1 VKKIAA
7 LFVVAAFAFSFYAAF
22 LQTDYEEFEKVKKI
36 EETIGREFVIPN
48 SLLLANPE
56 ELYPAL
62 HQAAAASK
70 INIMRAGIHYKENN
84 EVEVLKFLLLTT
96 DTNYFRDFPLKSG
109 RYFTMEETW
118 AGHSFLSTA
127 RTGEREQIGEIQEF
141 RGNHLISVYPL
152 LRSFDVFPV
161 HGTYYA
167 EVSDERAFQAFI
179 DKLALTLNQQFS
191 EAAFTPED
199 FLPNTNNM
207 EPQVVSFPW
216 ITILESISYGVFVIA
231 VVLLVYY
238 IFHES
243 KRIGILKMHGA
254 SNLHLWYLV
263 AGRLITIV
271 FICMAAVTLAAAAFV
286 EHATASFVWTV
297 AVSQLKAYLILLCI
311 SLLSYLYI
319 MRINIIDVLKS
330 YKDTKSIFL
339 FNIVVKIGCSTLLI
353 LVGGAAWWQLE
364 SIQQKKEE
372 LKNWEHS
379 KDYGV
384 FYPAHNGLDGE
395 RLFGRE
401 SQFEVTSRD
410 ELYFLLNRMGA
421 LFVNAIDY
429 EESSLL
435 VNQNWEGIRSV
446 RVNPN
451 YLKQFPVLDAEGR
464 AVNVPEETTDWVLLV
479 PAKYRDREEEILSYF
494 QESRKRLVE
503 IDRDY
508 YQKAVP
514 DAVLNQNIDIIW
526 LKNEQQIFSFNPK
539 VFPAEHHVIVDP
551 ILEVMTEKNSLLAD
565 RDTVLGRGPGDPLKI
580 KLIQRD
586 PLLTYQTLE
595 PELKRLQVDD
605 NLKHLITVDEY
616 ILQEIYQHESSIKE
630 NVLAM
635 LGLAAGLV
643 LLVVQNLLLF
653 FHQNQKLLIVRR
665 LFGTGFFK
673 TYQGYALLFILTWLV
688 QFGASVIANRGMDP
702 KLMITAA
709 ILFVVEGVLSV
720 IALMMVEQKNKVRV
734 LKGGS

>member
-1 VKKIAA
+1 MKKIAA
-7 LFVVAAFAFSFYAAF
+7 LFVIVAFAFSFCAAF
-22 LQTDYEEFEKVKKI
+22 LQTDYGEFEKAKKI

-62 HQAAAASK
+62 RQAATASK
-70 INIMRAGIHYKENN
+70 ANIMRAGIHYKENN
-84 EVEVLKFLLLTT
+84 ELEVLKFILLTT
-96 DTNYFRDFPLKSG
+96 ETNYFHDFPLKSG
-109 RYFTMEETW
+109 RNFTMEESW

-127 RTGEREQIGEIQEF
+127 RTGEREQIGEIKEF

-152 LRSFDVFPV
+152 QRSFDFFPV

-167 EVSDERAFQAFI
+167 EVSDEKAFQAFI
-179 DKLALTLNQQFS
+179 DKLAFTLNQQYD
-191 EAAFTPED
+191 EAEFTPEN
-199 FLPNTNNM
+199 FLSNTKKM

-216 ITILESISYGVFVIA
+216 ITILESISYGIFVIA
-231 VVLLVYY
+231 MVLLVYY

-243 KRIGILKMHGA
+243 KRIGILKMHGV
-254 SNLHLWYLV
+254 SNLHMWYLV
-263 AGRLITIV
+263 AGRLITTI
-271 FICMAAVTLAAAAFV
+271 FICMTAVTLVLVALV
-286 EHATASFVWTV
+286 ENATASFVYTV
-297 AVSQLKAYLILLCI
+297 VVSQIKAYLILLCI

-319 MRINIIDVLKS
+319 MRIKIIDVLKS
-330 YKDTKSIFL
+330 YKDTKSIFI

-353 LVGGAAWWQLE
+353 LVGGSTWGQLE

-372 LKNWEHS
+372 LKNWEHI

-410 ELYFLLNRMGA
+410 ELYFLLNGMGA
-421 LFVNAIDY
+421 LFVNAINY

-435 VNQNWEGIRSV
+435 VNQNWKGIRSV

-451 YLKQFPVLDAEGR
+451 YLKQFPVLDEEGR

-479 PAKYRDREEEILSYF
+479 PAKYRDREEEIVSYF
-494 QESRKRLVE
+494 LESRKRWVE
-503 IDRDY
+503 IDRDF
-508 YQKAVP
+508 YQRAIP
-514 DAVLNQNIDIIW
+514 DAILNQKVDIIW

-551 ILEVMTEKNSLLAD
+551 ILEVLTEKNSLLAD

-586 PLLTYQTLE
+586 PKLTYQKLE
-595 PELKRLQVDD
+595 LELKRLKVDD
-605 NLKHLITVDEY
+605 NIKHLITIDQY
-616 ILQEIYQHESSIKE
+616 ILQEIYQQESSIKE
-630 NVLAM
+630 NVLTM

-643 LLVVQNLLLF
+643 LLVAQNLLLF
-653 FHQNQKLLIVRR
+653 FHQYQKLLIVRR

-673 TYQGYALLFILTWLV
+673 TYQRYALLFTLTWLV
-688 QFGASVIANRGMDP
+688 QIGASVIANRGIDH
-702 KLMITAA
+702 KLIITAA
-709 ILFVVEGVLSV
+709 ILFVVEWVLSV
-720 IALMMVEQKNKVRV
+720 VALMIVEQKNKVRV